1 MIFKKY
7 EFDNKEKFD
16 EVKETLPKETVT
28 DGDESYDVEL
38 YSHTIVELG
47 NIMLKEPEF
56 DEDGEITKD
65 AEFSTKYHVDILW
78 VDVDSQ
84 PTEFEQY
91 EVVLDNNGVHSFS
104 GINYIN

>member
-16 EVKETLPKETVT
+16 EVKLTLPKETVN
-28 DGDESYDVEL
+28 DGDETYEVEL
-38 YSHTIVELG
+38 YSHAIVELG
-47 NIMLKEPEF
+47 NIILKQPEV
-56 DEDGEITKD
+56 DEEGEIIKD

-91 EVVLDNNGVHSFS
+91 EVILNDSGVHSFS
-104 GINYIN
+104 GIPYIS